1 MIISRRCTTASQAAL
16 DYSPAHTV
24 WVRNVSGLPWV
35 VRPIFLRSNKVVRFA
50 AGTLVVAKR
59 GEFHATNASL
69 FNVGYSYHFVP
80 NATHKVRKTPS
91 WPKSWANFS
100 LF

>member
-35 VRPIFLRSNKVVRFA
+35 VRPILLRSNKVVRFA

-80 NATHKVRKTPS
+80 NATHKVRKTPTS
-91 WPKSWANFS
+91 
-100 LF
+100 